1 MTLNMDNIDEKRV
14 YNLTQLRKNSRKRP
28 NKKAGQ
34 KASRPCDEDQLS
46 VINPAPDSVK
56 KYSIISSTPILTPQ
70 SILKKRKA
78 TSPVHVTAKKKIR
91 FEDNSSDNVI
101 IEKSSVN
108 DFKFTA
114 IPQSPDPAAVP
125 SLHAASPPRIS
136 LSPHISPSAP
146 STSSPGSLQ
155 SPARNS
161 PIHSGRVWQQFQ
173 EHAFTFKEKTDV
185 KFDRKL
191 CSETMNYCQC
201 ILQTQFPNINGFQY
215 TSKVPVYKNNQ
226 WKYHVKMN
234 SQSSPCVQ
242 IHHTGRDHWITS
254 CQDTSGTIYVLD
266 SMNSKSFTTS
276 VQIQMSTGADPGF
289 QVRGRT

>member
-1 MTLNMDNIDEKRV
+1 MNLNMDNIDEKRV
-14 YNLTQLRKNSRKRP
+14 YNLTQLRKNNRERS

-34 KASRPCDEDQLS
+34 KPPRPCDEDQLS

-56 KYSIISSTPILTPQ
+56 KYSFISSTPILTPQ

-108 DFKFTA
+108 DFNFTA
-114 IPQSPDPAAVP
+114 IPQSPNPAAVP
-125 SLHAASPPRIS
+125 SLHAASPSRIS
-136 LSPHISPSAP
+136 LSPHISSSAP
-146 STSSPGSLQ
+146 STSSPGSPQ
-155 SPARNS
+155 NPARNS

-191 CSETMNYCQC
+191 CSETMNYCQ
-201 ILQTQFPNINGFQY
+201 PY
-215 TSKVPVYKNNQ
+215 TSDSVSKHQRFPV
-226 WKYHVKMN
+226 H
-234 SQSSPCVQ
+234 
-242 IHHTGRDHWITS
+242 
-254 CQDTSGTIYVLD
+254 
-266 SMNSKSFTTS
+266 
-276 VQIQMSTGADPGF
+276 
-289 QVRGRT
+289 